1 MECLI
6 IDIIEY
12 TQNNFPGYVH
22 CKLIDAFGRTHFFE
36 EKIPIVSVENI
47 NRKTILPKRGIICGE
62 IINKEDGIICFS
74 TLKPDDIKSI
84 DGENIFYVNKE
95 QIVIKE

>member
-1 MECLI
+1 MKCLI

-22 CKLIDAFGRTHFFE
+22 CKFIDAFGETHYFE

-47 NRKTILPKRGIICGE
+47 NEKTILPKRGFIRGE
-62 IINKEDGIICFS
+62 IMSKENGIICFS
-74 TLKPDDIKSI
+74 TLKPDDIEST
-84 DGENIFYVNKE
+84 DGENIFYINEE
-95 QIVIKE
+95 QIIIK